1 MGLGRQEEQ
10 DEEIVM
16 RDATNQSDDL
26 LIRDSDS
33 SQDGGEEQD
42 TVGELSK
49 SVRSTLF
56 DEHLLPTKTSQR
68 AS

>member
-26 LIRDSDS
+26 LIRDSTVKMD
-33 SQDGGEEQD
+33 QDA
-42 TVGELSK
+42 V
-49 SVRSTLF
+49 
-56 DEHLLPTKTSQR
+56 
-68 AS
+68 A

>member
-1 MGLGRQEEQ
+1 MNFNDIDLIEE
-10 DEEIVM
+10 
-16 RDATNQSDDL
+16 
-26 LIRDSDS
+26 DS

-42 TVGELSK
+42 TVGELAQ

-56 DEHLLPTKTSQR
+56 DEHLLPTKAHS